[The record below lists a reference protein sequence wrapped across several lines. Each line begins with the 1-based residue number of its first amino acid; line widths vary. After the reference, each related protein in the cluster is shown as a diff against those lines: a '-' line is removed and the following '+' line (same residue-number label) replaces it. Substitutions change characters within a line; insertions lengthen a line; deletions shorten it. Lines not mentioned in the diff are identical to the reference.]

1 MKYYGKELYH
11 HGVQGMKWGVRHYQN
26 KDGSLTPAGEKHYYK
41 NGGRTVLSERQH
53 YKSGKKKSIIGKR
66 ERKAFKIVKDEAIV
80 PELKK
85 AAVIAGVTALGAAVA
100 YASLNPKIRSTT
112 YNLVKK
118 VARSKTDSIARFT
131 DNGINF
137 VQRIV
142 KSRPAQTA
150 IKVAGAVETGRT
162 AYKVHKRFQNEGV
175 YKDYNIRFKR
185 RKKKTTR

>member
-11 HGVQGMKWGVRHYQN
+11 HGVQGMKWGVRRYQN
-26 KDGSLTPAGEKHYYK
+26 K
-41 NGGRTVLSERQH
+41 NGGRTVSSEGQH

-85 AAVIAGVTALGAAVA
+85 AAVVAGVTALGAAVA
-100 YASLNPKIRSTT
+100 YASLNPKIISTT

-118 VARSKTDSIARFT
+118 VARSNTDSIARFT

-137 VQRIV
+137 VQSVV

>member
-137 VQRIV
+137 VHRIV
-142 KSRPAQTA
+142 K
-150 IKVAGAVETGRT
+150 
-162 AYKVHKRFQNEGV
+162 
-175 YKDYNIRFKR
+175 
-185 RKKKTTR
+185 

>member
-1 MKYYGKELYH
+1 M
-11 HGVQGMKWGVRHYQN
+11 
-26 KDGSLTPAGEKHYYK
+26 
-41 NGGRTVLSERQH
+41 
-53 YKSGKKKSIIGKR
+53 
-66 ERKAFKIVKDEAIV
+66 KIVKDEVIV

-131 DNGINF
+131 DDGINF
-137 VQRIV
+137 VQRVI
-142 KSRPAQTA
+142 KSQPAKTA

-162 AYKVHKRFQNEGV
+162 AYTVHKRFQNEGV
-175 YKDYNIRFKR
+175 YKDYNIRVKS
-185 RKKKTTR
+185 RKN